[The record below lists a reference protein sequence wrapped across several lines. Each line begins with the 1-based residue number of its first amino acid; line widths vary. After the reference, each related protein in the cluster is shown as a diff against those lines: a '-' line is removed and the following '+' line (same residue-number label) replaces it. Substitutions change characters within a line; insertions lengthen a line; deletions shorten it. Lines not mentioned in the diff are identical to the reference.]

1 MVGSKD
7 KLQFKMK
14 KIFLLLA
21 LFATV
26 FVACSDDDEK
36 DKPAGKEK
44 LVSKISVVEN
54 GHNYDILF
62 TYDAQGRITKIV
74 NNDPE
79 GISTTTYTY
88 ETGKIVAKEV
98 ENEYVI
104 TYLLNDKG
112 LITSST
118 NEEGDKSSYTY
129 DANEQLLN
137 IKEETWE
144 TNITWQNGNVTKQSL
159 KDNGQEYDTFEYTY
173 SINEYKGNLGWFV
186 GGINEIDAFLM
197 DYGYMGKRNKN
208 LLQKE
213 GNYSS
218 YEYTL
223 DTEGY
228 VSTIKATSE
237 GEVTTYTITYKE

>member
-1 MVGSKD
+1 M
-7 KLQFKMK
+7 
-14 KIFLLLA
+14 
-21 LFATV
+21 
-26 FVACSDDDEK
+26 
-36 DKPAGKEK
+36 
-44 LVSKISVVEN
+44 
-54 GHNYDILF
+54 
-62 TYDAQGRITKIV
+62 
-74 NNDPE
+74 
-79 GISTTTYTY
+79 
-88 ETGKIVAKEV
+88 
-98 ENEYVI
+98 I

-159 KDNGQEYDTFEYTY
+159 KYNGQEYDTFEYTY
-173 SINEYKGNLGWFV
+173 STNEYKGNLGWFV